1 MSIPASSITAVPR
14 RPTRWTW
21 LFIVAVV
28 FVPTLAYVLF
38 VKASP
43 PGSIVIAGGAKDG
56 QYYQFARRYAEE
68 LKRKGIAVE
77 VRETQGSAEN
87 LELLADPTG
96 KVSVALVQGGMADAE
111 LHAELRALGS
121 LYREPLW
128 IFLRRDLDVS
138 RLDQLAGKRI
148 AVGKKGS
155 GTRLVALQLLEAC
168 GVSSNQTTLHDA
180 GGQAAAD
187 LLEQGAID
195 VAFLVASMR
204 GETRSRRRASFLRP
218 TMSICR
224 SATRRSTITDTARR
238 FCSACY
244 RSGSRLSWI
253 ESNCWRCLWWC
264 WRCRSFVRRLR
275 CCAGERA
282 ARSIAG
288 TRGCASSTI

>member
-180 GGQAAAD
+180 GGQIQV
-187 LLEQGAID
+187 LLLHA
-195 VAFLVASMR
+195 
-204 GETRSRRRASFLRP
+204 
-218 TMSICR
+218 
-224 SATRRSTITDTARR
+224 
-238 FCSACY
+238 
-244 RSGSRLSWI
+244 
-253 ESNCWRCLWWC
+253 
-264 WRCRSFVRRLR
+264 
-275 CCAGERA
+275 
-282 ARSIAG
+282 
-288 TRGCASSTI
+288 